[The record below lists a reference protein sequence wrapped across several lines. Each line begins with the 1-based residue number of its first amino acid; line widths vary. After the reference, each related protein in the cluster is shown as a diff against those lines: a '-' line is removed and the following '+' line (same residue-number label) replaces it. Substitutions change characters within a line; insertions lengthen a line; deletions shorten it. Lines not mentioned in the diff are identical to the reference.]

1 MIVYGFIFYHKKPVN
16 QCTIKIISIFFRLY
30 DIICISLHGKLY
42 NHLCL
47 LRPKYRTLLLIYRH
61 IYLCIKYLPPPLN
74 YLRTFCI
81 NYFYNLLYVF
91 YLQHISVCSFC
102 NSYLRNN
109 INNSYKYLPCCS
121 NKYIFIICKNK
132 FEKHNHPVFCSLIWV
147 GFKKQE
153 NSFIKL
159 LKKQFETLTI

>member
-1 MIVYGFIFYHKKPVN
+1 MPVKTKIQNTAFNIPPYIFMYQVF
-16 QCTIKIISIFFRLY
+16 T
-30 DIICISLHGKLY
+30 
-42 NHLCL
+42 
-47 LRPKYRTLLLIYRH
+47 
-61 IYLCIKYLPPPLN
+61 PPLN

-91 YLQHISVCSFC
+91 YLQHTSVCSFC

-159 LKKQFETLTI
+159 LK